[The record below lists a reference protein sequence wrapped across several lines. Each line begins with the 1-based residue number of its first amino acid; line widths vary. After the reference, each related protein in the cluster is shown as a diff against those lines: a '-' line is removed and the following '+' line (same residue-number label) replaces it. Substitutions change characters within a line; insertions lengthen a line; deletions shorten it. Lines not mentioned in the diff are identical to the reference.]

1 MREENARLSIRQQ
14 RQADAPGRENDS
26 LVGRFAEEHYDE
38 VYRYCARRLPSKEDA
53 RDVTQEVFLRLVRSN
68 ALYAEHGKPLA
79 YLYTCARNVCVDFY
93 RGQRPVGA
101 LDEDDAQAIP
111 DARACRHGR
120 TGWSW
125 AGALARLTEEEREVI
140 ELRYG
145 QDLPM
150 SDISAVTGEVEVRP
164 LSNRAARARQAQG
177 TDGRR
182 PWMTRS

>member
-1 MREENARLSIRQQ
+1 MHSFPYGSNGR
-14 RQADAPGRENDS
+14 ADAPGRENDS
-26 LVGRFAEEHYDE
+26 LVGRFAEEHYDK

-53 RDVTQEVFLRLVRSN
+53 QDVTQEVFLRLVQSD

-79 YLYTCARNVCVDFY
+79 YLYACARNVCADFY

-101 LDEDDAQAIP
+101 LDEDDVQTIP
-111 DARACRHGR
+111 DVRHADMDGR
-120 TGWSW
+120 LTM

-150 SDISAVTGEVEVRP
+150 SDISAVTGKSRFALYRIERRA
-164 LSNRAARARQAQG
+164 LSRLKELMGEGNG
-177 TDGRR
+177 
-182 PWMTRS
+182 